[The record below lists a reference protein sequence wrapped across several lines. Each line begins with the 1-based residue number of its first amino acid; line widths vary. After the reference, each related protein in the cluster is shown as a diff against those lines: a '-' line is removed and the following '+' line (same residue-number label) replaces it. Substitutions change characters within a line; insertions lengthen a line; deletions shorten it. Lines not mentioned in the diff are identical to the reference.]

1 MTTHATTHTDA
12 ARPDHRGLWHVA
24 EEQGGYFTSAQ
35 ALTCNISRRM
45 LSHYAR
51 TGRYAHIRTGLYR
64 LRDFPTSRNEEA
76 LAGWLSVGADRAV
89 ISHETALD
97 LYDLTDVIPNA
108 VHVTVPRSMRW
119 LHAPEGVAVHTTVH
133 PPRRDDVTV
142 RDGMRVTSP
151 ERTLLDVAELGT
163 APEQVIVGTRTALA
177 QGLVSAPHILCRAR
191 DRGVRVEHLVKL
203 ALDDAMGAG
212 SPAGVAAQDSR
223 R

>member
-1 MTTHATTHTDA
+1 MTTHATLHTDA
-12 ARPDHRGLWHVA
+12 ARPDHRGLWRVA

-45 LSHYAR
+45 ISHYAR
-51 TGRYAHIRTGLYR
+51 TGRYEHIRAGLYR
-64 LRDFPTSRNEEA
+64 LRDFPTSRHEEA

-108 VHVTVPRSMRW
+108 VHVTVPRRMRW
-119 LHAPEGVAVHTTVH
+119 LRAPEGVTVHTTAH
-133 PPRRDDVTV
+133 PPGRDDVTV

-163 APEQVIVGTRTALA
+163 APEQVIVGIRAALA
-177 QGLVSAPHILCRAR
+177 HGLVSAPHILSLAR
-191 DRGVRVEHLVKL
+191 DRGICVEHLVKL
-203 ALDDAMGAG
+203 AIDDAVGAE
-212 SPAGVAAQDSR
+212 QDTR